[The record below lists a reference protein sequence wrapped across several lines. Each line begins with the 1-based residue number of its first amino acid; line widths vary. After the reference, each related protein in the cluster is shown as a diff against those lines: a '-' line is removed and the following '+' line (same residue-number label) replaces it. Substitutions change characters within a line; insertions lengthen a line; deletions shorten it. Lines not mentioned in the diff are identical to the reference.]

1 MHLIY
6 VVYGPIM
13 LQQFAIHACPIS
25 LTTMIGQLI
34 FDKLT
39 SQSAAGLDSPL
50 IVSVLFY
57 SKNCKRPWFQLLNFE
72 ELVLFFVLFNRNL
85 NVEILDCLIGQNELS
100 DDDDE
105 MYVFSPKMNI
115 LRLSPVS
122 TVNFLMLLYVDY
134 D

>member
-1 MHLIY
+1 M
-6 VVYGPIM
+6 
-13 LQQFAIHACPIS
+13 
-25 LTTMIGQLI
+25 
-34 FDKLT
+34 
-39 SQSAAGLDSPL
+39 DSPL

-122 TVNFLMLLYVDY
+122 TVNILMLLYVDY